1 MKLPTDPKERNQI
14 FVLIGLVVVGVCVGI
29 FFGFKSLNDAKTT
42 LRKEIEENETTIRK
56 ADGKIKRMAIDNVD
70 NDAAVKE
77 ILEISDKYVLIP
89 KLGNNY
95 QLPSREI
102 LEGCAKDLDLKIEPV
117 RGLGQAPI
125 PYPSGKGAFD
135 VYSARVSLNC
145 GMHEL
150 IRFLHR
156 IETSNPYASVTA
168 ITISERR
175 AQDKERAQV
184 SFQLQWPIWADAAQ
198 REKLIEQLKEASGP
212 VAAGGADS

>member
-1 MKLPTDPKERNQI
+1 MKLPTDPKERNQMFI
-14 FVLIGLVVVGVCVGI
+14 LIGLVVVGVCAGI
-29 FFGFKSLNDAKTT
+29 FFGFKFLNDAKAT
-42 LRKEIEENETTIRK
+42 LRTEIEELETTIRK
-56 ADGKIKRMAIDNVD
+56 ADGKIKRMAIDKVD

-77 ILEISDKYVLIP
+77 ILEISDKYVLTAV
-89 KLGNNY
+89 LGNY
-95 QLPSREI
+95 QLPAREI
-102 LEGCAKDLDLKIEPV
+102 LEAYAKDLNLEMEPV
-117 RGLGQAPI
+117 RGMGQAPI
-125 PYPSGKGAFD
+125 PYPSGKGAFE